1 MEKQSDMPETQLPEN
16 VYLAID
22 KQLFPLNK
30 TTTRIGR
37 HVENDLIISDPLVSR
52 WHAEVRFEEGA
63 FVIYDMKTKSGT
75 EVNNERVSR
84 CVLKSGDTIK
94 LANTPLLFIDRSDQ
108 VLRQSQDTTRT
119 KGKKKKSRVC
129 LYG

>member
-119 KGKKKKSRVC
+119 KGKKKKS
-129 LYG
+129 

>member
-1 MEKQSDMPETQLPEN
+1 MKKQSDMPETQLPEN

-30 TTTRIGR
+30 RTTRIGR

-119 KGKKKKSRVC
+119 KGKKKKS
-129 LYG
+129 